1 MHFLKGHSES
11 GMATAETLPKECP
24 KAKTTSWWEPLSDNL
39 LAQLDVITSN
49 ETEAEI
55 LTGIKVETTD
65 DAEKAARA
73 LRNRGGRVRHPHA
86 GFSYDMRILAEGPI
100 GLTVTYWGG
109 ETGNR
114 VFDIM
119 VDGKKMA
126 I

>member
-1 MHFLKGHSES
+1 
-11 GMATAETLPKECP
+11 
-24 KAKTTSWWEPLSDNL
+24 
-39 LAQLDVITSN
+39 
-49 ETEAEI
+49 
-55 LTGIKVETTD
+55 
-65 DAEKAARA
+65 
-73 LRNRGGRVRHPHA
+73 
-86 GFSYDMRILAEGPI
+86 MRILAEGPI